1 MDTHKCNM
9 TVNFIII
16 NIIIAMRHTLLVALM
31 IKDLLEALR
40 KGLETVL
47 KIALVMYFALPYS
60 SSL

>member
-1 MDTHKCNM
+1 M